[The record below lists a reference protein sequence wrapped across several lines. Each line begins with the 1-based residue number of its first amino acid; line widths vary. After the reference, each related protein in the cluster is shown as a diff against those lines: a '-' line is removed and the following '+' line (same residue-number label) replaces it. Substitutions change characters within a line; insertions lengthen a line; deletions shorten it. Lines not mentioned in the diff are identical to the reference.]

1 MILFKKFG
9 MKQVLCSEG
18 SASPRHLR
26 SQFNSGEKLKKKRK
40 KNNEILHNGFIAP
53 DWFNVLAIIYDVV
66 KTVSQIIYNSRMT
79 HYINT
84 KSRLN

>member
-9 MKQVLCSEG
+9 MKQVQCSEG

-40 KNNEILHNGFIAP
+40 KTMKFCIM
-53 DWFNVLAIIYDVV
+53 
-66 KTVSQIIYNSRMT
+66 VSLLRTDSMSSQLFMT
-79 HYINT
+79 
-84 KSRLN
+84 L

>member
-40 KNNEILHNGFIAP
+40 NNEILHNGFIAP
-53 DWFNVLAIIYDVV
+53 D
-66 KTVSQIIYNSRMT
+66 
-79 HYINT
+79 
-84 KSRLN
+84 

>member
-40 KNNEILHNGFIAP
+40 K
-53 DWFNVLAIIYDVV
+53 
-66 KTVSQIIYNSRMT
+66 Q
-79 HYINT
+79 
-84 KSRLN
+84 